1 MSAPRP
7 LSHWLLLLA
16 LVAMW
21 GTSFLANKIAVG
33 ALPPLAVVATRLSI
47 AAIVLY
53 GFLALRRRWRFGS
66 RRLWTSFVI
75 MALIGNCLP
84 FLLIAW
90 GQQRID
96 SGLAGILMA
105 VMPLMTIVLAHWF
118 VPGEPLTRRR
128 LGGFLLGFTGM
139 IVLVGPEA
147 ILPPPGGG
155 TLLAELAVLGGAL
168 CYAVN
173 AIIARQRPAS
183 DAIEAAAGVSIAAT
197 LMLAPMAL
205 TLDVPLPFRLSI
217 EAAMAVAFLG
227 LIATALATVVY
238 FRIIAVAGPSFLSLI
253 NYLIPLWALAAG
265 VIALGERPH
274 PRALI
279 ALALV
284 LAGIALAESRR
295 RPAAS
300 RLDPRGASG
309 DKRRQSP
316 SEGHTRQ

>member
-1 MSAPRP
+1 M
-7 LSHWLLLLA
+7 
-16 LVAMW
+16 
-21 GTSFLANKIAVG
+21 
-33 ALPPLAVVATRLSI
+33 
-47 AAIVLY
+47 
-53 GFLALRRRWRFGS
+53 
-66 RRLWTSFVI
+66 
-75 MALIGNCLP
+75 
-84 FLLIAW
+84 
-90 GQQRID
+90 
-96 SGLAGILMA
+96 
-105 VMPLMTIVLAHWF
+105 
-118 VPGEPLTRRR
+118 
-128 LGGFLLGFTGM
+128 
-139 IVLVGPEA
+139 
-147 ILPPPGGG
+147 
-155 TLLAELAVLGGAL
+155 LGGAL

-173 AIIARQRPAS
+173 AIIARHRPAS

-197 LMLAPMAL
+197 LMLAPML
-205 TLDVPLPFRLSI
+205 PTLDVPLPFRLSL
-217 EAAMAVAFLG
+217 EAAAAVAFLG

>member
-21 GTSFLANKIAVG
+21 GTSFLANKIAVSE
-33 ALPPLAVVATRLSI
+33 LPPLAVVAARLGI

-53 GFLALRRRWRFGS
+53 GLLVLRRRWRIGS

-90 GQQRID
+90 GQQRLD

-139 IVLVGPEA
+139 LVLVGPEA
-147 ILPPPGGG
+147 ILDRHGGAG

-168 CYAVN
+168 CYAIN
-173 AIIARQRPAS
+173 AIIARHRPPS
-183 DAIEAAAGVSIAAT
+183 DAIEAAAGVSIAAV
-197 LMLAPMAL
+197 LMLAPML
-205 TLDVPLPFRLSI
+205 PTLDLPLPFRLSS
-217 EAAMAVAFLG
+217 EAAVAVAFLG

-238 FRIIAVAGPSFLSLI
+238 FRIITVAGPSFLSLI

-265 VIALGERPH
+265 VIALGEQPH

-284 LAGIALAESRR
+284 LAGIALAESRW
-295 RPAAS
+295 RPA
-300 RLDPRGASG
+300 RLVEALV
-309 DKRRQSP
+309 
-316 SEGHTRQ
+316 EA